1 MLERDFMGGRDGSGW
16 WLVGGAEWVVLGG
29 FGSAVVQSAADAER
43 R

>member
-1 MLERDFMGGRDGSGW
+1 
-16 WLVGGAEWVVLGG
+16 VGGAEWVVLGG